1 MALSVDSCANVAAAN
16 NNVSLVCVRCKQK
29 QAKENLIRAD
39 MPPVPSRGGD
49 VDLRDTSTVLYCML
63 CVMRGSSTEYCS
75 GSADCKHD
83 SAVSQPHMFSRWH
96 LS

>member
-1 MALSVDSCANVAAAN
+1 MTLSADGCANVAVAN
-16 NNVSLVCVRCKQK
+16 NNVSLVCVRRKQK
-29 QAKENLIRAD
+29 QAKANLIRAD
-39 MPPVPSRGGD
+39 LPPVPSRGGD

-63 CVMRGSSTEYCS
+63 CLMRGSSTEYCS